1 MKFLKKTT
9 LTGGSLVDDDN
20 NESISLEDAGKSA
33 SEFVTRSNTF
43 DVSKI
48 KRKTSTGQEDVDLL
62 KKEIKFSFRPIDQ
75 VQQTADPEKLKREY
89 AINLE
94 PVKRDD

>member
-1 MKFLKKTT
+1 MEAWLTT
-9 LTGGSLVDDDN
+9 TTTNLLVWKMLEKAQVSLLH
-20 NESISLEDAGKSA
+20 EAIHLMCQKSRERLRLGKRM
-33 SEFVTRSNTF
+33 F
-43 DVSKI
+43 
-48 KRKTSTGQEDVDLL
+48 DLL